1 MHSASTV
8 AGLHV
13 ELIVEPA
20 TIEPN
25 VPVRFSH
32 EFMDSITGELKDT
45 VPHTFMLVK
54 DGSVI
59 FEEYAEHADYV
70 HEYTFMEEHAGPLT
84 VLISNVNDTGE
95 DAEFSIVVVPE
106 FPTAMIVMVG
116 ALASS
121 LLLGRRFMAHNG

>member
-1 MHSASTV
+1 MVKIHLALTVLLLPPLLLSIGHAEGRGEDKAHDAKHEHSKLHSASTV

-54 DGSVI
+54 EWQCNI
-59 FEEYAEHADYV
+59 
-70 HEYTFMEEHAGPLT
+70 
-84 VLISNVNDTGE
+84 
-95 DAEFSIVVVPE
+95 
-106 FPTAMIVMVG
+106 
-116 ALASS
+116 
-121 LLLGRRFMAHNG
+121 